1 MEWMH
6 VKGMEKAKAFNNFSH
21 SLLLRK
27 CPARK
32 PAEEYMV
39 IPQSIPAITESRVQE
54 TAFFYSVCVIF
65 ASVKS
70 GQF

>member
-1 MEWMH
+1 MH

-27 CPARK
+27 CLARK

-39 IPQSIPAITESRVQE
+39 IPQSIPATGNGV
-54 TAFFYSVCVIF
+54 FYSVCVIF

-70 GQF
+70 SQF